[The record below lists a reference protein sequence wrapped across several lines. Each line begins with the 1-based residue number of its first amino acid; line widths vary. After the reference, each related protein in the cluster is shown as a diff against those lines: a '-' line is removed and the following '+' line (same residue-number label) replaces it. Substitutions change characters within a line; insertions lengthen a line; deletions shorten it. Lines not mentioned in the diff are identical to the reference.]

1 VPALPA
7 AEDMRKHVSYHF
19 KRSGPSEENLGESQA
34 PSSGADAH
42 ARRMIQFGD
51 LLQTLNRKSPD
62 NRGHAVTALNDALHA
77 KLLMDELKPQ
87 AGSLGAAHHAES
99 DELGEGH
106 SHVPEMSFSK
116 LLHEHKKNMVE
127 ITKFLMERKKEG
139 QPLTTH
145 EDDELQKFYYNRA
158 STILKKIVLLK
169 KGEKP
174 PSEKEQEEEDEN
186 RANKLEGKDSPEID
200 LAREQSDAAIARL
213 KFDAKIANANAAYN
227 RKMLQAKKDRMKAAL
242 ASRAKAYQQ
251 STKAAQQKMKFDQK
265 VADAETSYNKA
276 LSDELL
282 REKRLAEERVK
293 DAAEQKD
300 EADHSAEKATEEAD
314 EADKEAAEAEKEAE
328 LASQKAQELEAE
340 AEDEDNDGPVAAPR
354 TPVHIPIS
362 VTPHTNMKAM
372 LRYLTSA
379 INHHL
384 AITPQEQQLMQSYFL
399 KHGSALLSQLAQ
411 VDPDATWHS
420 KGVVQEE
427 QYEMDRQKPDQLSK
441 EWGSKDLKAGTVMHD
456 FMADVLHAHKLKTKL
471 MRPGVEQA
479 IGVFGS
485 NSKLALKFKEDD
497 SIPTASEPRM
507 PHSDLGES
515 DNVDAAKQSPM
526 RGALSA
532 MMGITDEEESA

>member
-1 VPALPA
+1 
-7 AEDMRKHVSYHF
+7 
-19 KRSGPSEENLGESQA
+19 
-34 PSSGADAH
+34 
-42 ARRMIQFGD
+42 
-51 LLQTLNRKSPD
+51 
-62 NRGHAVTALNDALHA
+62 
-77 KLLMDELKPQ
+77 
-87 AGSLGAAHHAES
+87 
-99 DELGEGH
+99 
-106 SHVPEMSFSK
+106 
-116 LLHEHKKNMVE
+116 
-127 ITKFLMERKKEG
+127 
-139 QPLTTH
+139 
-145 EDDELQKFYYNRA
+145 
-158 STILKKIVLLK
+158 
-169 KGEKP
+169 
-174 PSEKEQEEEDEN
+174 
-186 RANKLEGKDSPEID
+186 
-200 LAREQSDAAIARL
+200 
-213 KFDAKIANANAAYN
+213 
-227 RKMLQAKKDRMKAAL
+227 MLQAKKDRMKAAL